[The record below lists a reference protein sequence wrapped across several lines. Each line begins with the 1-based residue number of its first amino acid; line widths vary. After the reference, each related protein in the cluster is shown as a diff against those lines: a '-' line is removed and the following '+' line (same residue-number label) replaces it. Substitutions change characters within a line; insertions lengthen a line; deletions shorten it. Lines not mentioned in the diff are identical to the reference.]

1 MINTDLSSSPPSL
14 PLSLSIDYN
23 SMPELLR
30 PLFIK
35 VFKYLW
41 GVVHYRRFKDPGSVL
56 MSLWAVDIA
65 RSRCSL
71 SRSELAILTFI
82 YQMSNKN
89 SKLLHSDS
97 VYYSGVCPDLKI
109 SAKMN
114 ILSLMVKR
122 GYIIRSYKNT
132 DEPYLKRSFVSHPV
146 FIRLSS
152 SGVLL
157 LQGIEKDLYRLLLRS
172 SLDDLTGKH
181 KKA

>member
-1 MINTDLSSSPPSL
+1 MTNTDLLPSAASLSSSLSVSYSL
-14 PLSLSIDYN
+14 LPDDLQ
-23 SMPELLR
+23 R
-30 PLFIK
+30 LFIK

-56 MSLWAVDIA
+56 MSLWAVDIV

-82 YQMSNKN
+82 YQMTNKN
-89 SKLLHSDS
+89 KLFIHSDS
-97 VYYSGVCPDLKI
+97 VYCSGVCPDLKI

-157 LQGIEKDLYRLLLRS
+157 LQGIEKDLYKLLLNT

-181 KKA
+181 KKP

>member
-1 MINTDLSSSPPSL
+1 MTNTDLLPAVPSLSSSLSVSYSL
-14 PLSLSIDYN
+14 LPDDLQ
-23 SMPELLR
+23 R
-30 PLFIK
+30 LFIK

-41 GVVHYRRFKDPGSVL
+41 GVVHYRRFKDTGSVL
-56 MSLWAVDIA
+56 MSLWAVDII

-89 SKLLHSDS
+89 TKLLHSDS

-109 SAKMN
+109 TAKKN

-122 GYIIRSYKNT
+122 GYVVRSYT
-132 DEPYLKRSFVSHPV
+132 DPSKPYLQRSFASRPV
-146 FIRLSS
+146 FLCLSS